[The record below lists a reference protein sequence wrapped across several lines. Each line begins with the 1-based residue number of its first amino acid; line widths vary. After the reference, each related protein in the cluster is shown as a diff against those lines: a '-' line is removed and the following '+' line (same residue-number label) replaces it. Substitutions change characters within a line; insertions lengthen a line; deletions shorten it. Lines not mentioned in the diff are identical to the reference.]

1 MGIVVAL
8 DVHRNQ
14 ITYKALDRETGELS
28 RGRIAPAARAEV
40 RAWLGQFVGC
50 EAEFALEGTTG
61 WRFVIEEIE
70 RAGHRAHL
78 ADPAETAARRGR
90 KRRAK
95 TDNAD
100 CDLQL
105 RLLLAGELPESWI
118 PPAHIIELR
127 TRVRMRK
134 MLIDQ
139 RTAWQQR
146 VHAQLFQQGVPAGL
160 RLRTQAGREALRR
173 AELSPAGRELVS
185 LGLRMLDTLDLE
197 LAPLDRELRAFARRQ
212 PGCRALIERL
222 YGVGPVSATAILAE
236 LGDAR
241 RFSSSDDAVRHAGL
255 DITVY
260 QSDEKR
266 APGRLS
272 HEGPEVL
279 RWALFEAAQSAARAG
294 SPDRSYYLQVASGST
309 TTAPASRSPASFA
322 GAPTTSSASSARRL
336 SPRSS
341 SQPTRRRSQLPPDHP
356 APARALPVVTKML
369 CGRLPQTPR
378 RQRSPAWAAL
388 RDRAA
393 ASNPPRGPHPIDH
406 LVAGPSRSVH
416 PGKAGRPARAEI
428 HYLTTD
434 RRSRRRPSQH
444 P

>member
-14 ITYKALDRETGELS
+14 ITYKALDRATGEVS

-40 RAWLGQFVGC
+40 RAWLGRFAGS

-61 WRFVIEEIE
+61 WRFVVEEIE

-90 KRRAK
+90 KRRGQ
-95 TDNAD
+95 TDHPHRG
-100 CDLQL
+100 LPL

-118 PPAHIIELR
+118 PPAHILELR
-127 TRVRMRK
+127 TLVRLRK
-134 MLIDQ
+134 TLIDQ

-146 VHAQLFQQGVPAGL
+146 IHAQLFHQGVPAGL
-160 RLRTQAGREALRR
+160 RLRTRPGREALAK
-173 AELSPAGRELVS
+173 AELSPAGPGLVA
-185 LGLRMLDTLDLE
+185 LGLRMLDSFDLE

-260 QSDEKR
+260 QSDQKR

-272 HEGPEVL
+272 HEGPELL
-279 RWALFEAAQSAARAG
+279 RWALYEAAVSAARAS
-294 SPDRSYYLQVASGST
+294 SPDRSYYLQVAERIDHNRACLSVARKLCRRAYHLLRELGEEAL
-309 TTAPASRSPASFA
+309 APIEQPADEEA
-322 GAPTTSSASSARRL
+322 I
-336 SPRSS
+336 
-341 SQPTRRRSQLPPDHP
+341 
-356 APARALPVVTKML
+356 
-369 CGRLPQTPR
+369 
-378 RQRSPAWAAL
+378 
-388 RDRAA
+388 AA
-393 ASNPPRGPHPIDH
+393 A
-406 LVAGPSRSVH
+406 A
-416 PGKAGRPARAEI
+416 
-428 HYLTTD
+428 
-434 RRSRRRPSQH
+434 
-444 P
+444 